1 MNLNKT
7 KVFVNNQSETARAKA
22 TPQGGSQSLLLRKAS
37 NFKNS
42 GGAKFKGTK
51 TKIQTEIGGE
61 RTHFTNDIRK
71 YLVGNKQGKIET
83 FEAKIPYK
91 KGKSLNVVE
100 TKVQYSQSSGGKHGQ
115 DVPRDYSLPF

>member
-1 MNLNKT
+1 MAPKRR
-7 KVFVNNQSETARAKA
+7 KVFA
-22 TPQGGSQSLLLRKAS
+22 
-37 NFKNS
+37 
-42 GGAKFKGTK
+42 K
-51 TKIQTEIGGE
+51 TKIQSEIGGE
-61 RTHFTNDIRK
+61 GTHFTNDIRK

-83 FEAKIPYK
+83 FEEKIPYK